1 MELTSA
7 QREILIALIGLFRQN
22 ERSIRGEEIAEV
34 IGRNPGTIRNQ
45 MQSLKALQLVDG
57 VPGPKG
63 GYKATAA
70 AYRELDIDT
79 MEHEAHVFVA
89 KNGVE
94 VQNVSVAE
102 IDFTTVTHPD
112 VCSAAI
118 KIIGDIRQ
126 FNSGDDVQIGPTP
139 VNKLTI
145 KGEVCGRNEAENT
158 VIIMVSEILSLPK
171 TPIADYTTKEL
182 VTVNGDMTIQHA
194 AKILIN
200 QKVHGAPVTLNK
212 KIVGVISVTDI
223 AKAVASEFKGL
234 AKDIMTRDIVSI
246 DAHCAVYDAIKL
258 FDKHN
263 VSRLLVLQNGVPLGL
278 ITRAD
283 VLRQVFKTASST

>member
-7 QREILIALIGLFRQN
+7 QREILIALIGLFRQK

-89 KNGVE
+89 KNGAE

-118 KIIGDIRQ
+118 KIMGDIRQ
-126 FNSGDDVQIGPTP
+126 FNSGDVVQIGPTP

-145 KGEVCGRNEAENT
+145 KGEVCGRNEAQNT

-171 TPIADYTTKEL
+171 TPIADYTTKKL
-182 VTVNGDMTIQHA
+182 ITVNGDMTIQHA
-194 AKILIN
+194 AKILID
-200 QKVHGAPVTLNK
+200 QKIHGAPVTLNK

-223 AKAVASEFKGL
+223 AKAVASESKGL
-234 AKDIMTRDIVSI
+234 AKDIMSREIVSI
-246 DAHCAVYDAIKL
+246 DAHCAVYNAIKL
-258 FDKHN
+258 FDERN

-278 ITRAD
+278 ITRTD
-283 VLRQVFKTASST
+283 VLKQVFKTASST

>member
-7 QREILIALIGLFRQN
+7 QREILIALIGLFRQK

-89 KNGVE
+89 KNGAE

-118 KIIGDIRQ
+118 KIIGDTRQ
-126 FNSGDDVQIGPTP
+126 FNSGDAVQIGPTP
-139 VNKLTI
+139 VNKLTV

-171 TPIADYTTKEL
+171 TPIADYTTKKL
-182 VTVNGDMTIQHA
+182 ITVNGDMTIQHA
-194 AKILIN
+194 AKVLID
-200 QKVHGAPVTLNK
+200 QKIHGAPVTLNK

-223 AKAVASEFKGL
+223 AKAVAAESKGL
-234 AKDIMTRDIVSI
+234 AKDIMSRDIVSI
-246 DAHCAVYDAIKL
+246 DAHCAVYNAIKL
-258 FDKHN
+258 FDEHN

-278 ITRAD
+278 ITRTD
-283 VLRQVFKTASST
+283 VLRQVFKIASLT

>member
-1 MELTSA
+1 
-7 QREILIALIGLFRQN
+7 
-22 ERSIRGEEIAEV
+22 
-34 IGRNPGTIRNQ
+34 

-89 KNGVE
+89 KNGAE

-118 KIIGDIRQ
+118 KIMGDIRQ
-126 FNSGDDVQIGPTP
+126 FNSGDVVQIGPTP

-145 KGEVCGRNEAENT
+145 KGEVCGRNEAQNT

-171 TPIADYTTKEL
+171 TPIADYTTKKL
-182 VTVNGDMTIQHA
+182 ITVNGDMTIQHA
-194 AKILIN
+194 AKILID
-200 QKVHGAPVTLNK
+200 QKIHGAPVTLNK

-223 AKAVASEFKGL
+223 AKAVASESKGL
-234 AKDIMTRDIVSI
+234 AKDIMSREIVSI
-246 DAHCAVYDAIKL
+246 DAHCAVYNAIKL
-258 FDKHN
+258 FDERN

-278 ITRAD
+278 ITRTD
-283 VLRQVFKTASST
+283 VLKQVFKTASST